1 MDKQLIM
8 DICDKLDT
16 DVPALKTIDIDF
28 GQLTPADRPGVAFP
42 CCLVDVAYGG
52 CKDTDGQSQQVTATI
67 TLRIA
72 HNAFGKTSTKSP
84 QRSEALAAMDMIRN
98 IHASLQ
104 GWDNNGSFD
113 PLTRTSAAPEK
124 RSDGLRVFRITYQAQ
139 FIDSFDI

>member
-16 DVPALKTIDIDF
+16 DIPALRTIDIDF
-28 GQLTPADRPGVAFP
+28 GQLTPSDRPGLALP

-52 CKDTDGQSQQVTATI
+52 CKDTEGQNQQVTATI

-72 HNAFGKTSTKSP
+72 SNAFGKTGTKSP
-84 QRSEALAAMDMIRN
+84 QRSEALASMDMMRD
-98 IHASLQ
+98 IHMSLQ
-104 GWDNNGSFD
+104 GWDNNGCFD
-113 PLTRTSAAPEK
+113 PLTRISAAPEK

-139 FIDSFDI
+139 FVDSFDI